1 MKKLRTQDALGRAIC
16 HDITAITDGKQAP
29 LFKRG
34 HVLRAEDVEKLLDIG
49 KAHVFVWDPEADEMH
64 EEEAALLVTEAAVG
78 PNVSYAGP
86 SQGKY
91 VLRAETDGLLRV
103 NSEGLLHLNRV
114 PDYTIASLPDHM
126 PIKSGMQFAGIRIV
140 PLVTARAHVEEAVR
154 IAKTHAPLFLV
165 KPYRPL
171 KVGIIIT
178 GSEIYYGRR
187 PDAFEPVLRNKL
199 SAFGAELLGVT
210 KCPDDLSLIL
220 DALSGFL
227 EKGAELVL
235 FTGGM
240 SVDPDDL
247 TPTAIRQSGA
257 ALVSQG
263 MPMQPGNMLTIAYLG
278 DIPLIGIPSAAI
290 HAKTTSLDVFLPRIF
305 VGERIEKQD
314 MQDTGEGGFC
324 LNCEVCHYPIC
335 FLGRK

>member
-1 MKKLRTQDALGRAIC
+1 MKKLRVQDALGQAIC
-16 HDITAITDGKQAP
+16 HDITAITNGKQAP
-29 LFKRG
+29 LFKRN

-49 KAHVFVWDPEADEMH
+49 KAHVFVWDPQADEVH
-64 EEEAALLVTEAAVG
+64 EEEAALLVTEAAAG
-78 PNVSYAGP
+78 PNVSFEGP

-103 NSEGLLHLNRV
+103 NSEGLLQLNRV

-126 PIKSGMQFAGIRIV
+126 PVKSGAPFAGIRIV
-140 PLVTARAHVEEAVR
+140 PLVTARKHVDEAVR
-154 IAKTHAPLFLV
+154 ITKAYAPLFQV
-165 KPYRPL
+165 APFRPL

-187 PDAFEPVLRNKL
+187 PDAFEPVLRDKL
-199 SAFGAELLGVT
+199 SVFGAKILGVI
-210 KCPDDLSLIL
+210 KCPDDLSMIL

-227 EKGAELVL
+227 QEGAELML

-257 ALVSQG
+257 ELVSQG
-263 MPMQPGNMLTIAYLG
+263 MPMQPGNMLTIGYLG
-278 DIPLIGIPSAAI
+278 DVPLIGIPSAAI

-305 VGERIEKQD
+305 TGERIEKKD

-335 FLGRK
+335 FFGRK

>member
-1 MKKLRTQDALGRAIC
+1 MKKLRTQDAVGHELC
-16 HDITAITDGKQAP
+16 HDITAIADGKQSP
-29 LFKRG
+29 LYKRG
-34 HVLRAEDVEKLLDIG
+34 HILRAEDVEKLLDIG
-49 KAHVFVWDPEADEMH
+49 KAHVFVWDPEADEVH
-64 EEEAALLVTEAAVG
+64 EEEAAQLLTEVVSG
-78 PNVSYAGP
+78 PNVSYSGP

-91 VLRAETDGLLRV
+91 VLRTEIDGLLRV
-103 NSEGLLHLNRV
+103 NSEGLLRLNRV

-126 PIKSGMQFAGIRIV
+126 PIKSGAQFAGVRIV
-140 PLVTARAHVEEAVR
+140 PLVTARSNVEEAVR
-154 IAKTHAPLFLV
+154 IALAYMPLFTV

-171 KVGIIIT
+171 KTGIIIT
-178 GSEIYYGRR
+178 GGEIYYGRR
-187 PDAFEPVLRNKL
+187 PDAFEPVLRSKL
-199 SAFGAELLGVT
+199 SAFDADILGVV
-210 KCPDDLSLIL
+210 KCPDELPPIL
-220 DALSGFL
+220 KALSDFM

-257 ALVSQG
+257 KLVSQG

-278 DIPLIGIPSAAI
+278 DTPLIGIPSAAI

-305 VGERIEKQD
+305 AGERIEEAD
-314 MQDTGEGGFC
+314 MRDTGEGGFC

-335 FLGRK
+335 FFGRK